1 MVNLAVTWLRSA
13 PCLTKP
19 SWILGRR
26 SRLTEVSHRRA
37 PARDSPW
44 FQVGQVKSEPPCRP
58 SGQGDAPR
66 GQAFSYPE
74 ATLPRAPSI
83 LGARRSSERVA
94 PPKNS
99 PGTECARFNQ
109 AVLETKR
116 EHSGTAADHPPE
128 GRLFECRAG
137 RAALGDDAHFV
148 VRQAGKDAQRDR
160 QRQLRVVDQRY
171 PDIEVPA
178 PLRRFEDELGRLESE
193 RRRLRDAH
201 DLVE

>member
-1 MVNLAVTWLRSA
+1 MGATWLRSA
-13 PCLTKP
+13 PCLTKA
-19 SWILGRR
+19 SWRKLGTGAHL
-26 SRLTEVSHRRA
+26 SLVFSWGLT
-37 PARDSPW
+37 RD
-44 FQVGQVKSEPPCRP
+44 EH
-58 SGQGDAPR
+58 
-66 GQAFSYPE
+66 
-74 ATLPRAPSI
+74 
-83 LGARRSSERVA
+83 
-94 PPKNS
+94 
-99 PGTECARFNQ
+99 
-109 AVLETKR
+109 

-128 GRLFECRAG
+128 RRLFECRAG